1 MAGSPPP
8 ARDETLRFLRLIWQ
22 AGEVRELRVPKHNT
36 YRSTASGYFETPD
49 ALAAA
54 AGPFDGRANVFLTL
68 NPVLPALLARAN
80 NRTNERAENTTA
92 DAEIQKRCW
101 LLLDIDPVRPSGI
114 SSTEDE
120 RKAAREVLDRVVGFL
135 NGSGWPR
142 PITAMS
148 GNGYYALY
156 RVDLPNDLASTALLR
171 GVLAALAHR
180 FNSEHV
186 RIDTSVYNAARI
198 VGLVGTLKVKG
209 ENMPERPHRRSEL
222 LSVPEEVLVVAEAQ
236 LAHLISATEE
246 PSRNRSAGKI
256 SGRPLA
262 DLLQEAGIEYRE
274 QPADAQGFTWYH
286 VRQCPFHEDGRAFEC
301 GVGQKL
307 PDGPYAGKCFHNRG
321 ADKHWQEW
329 KLALGLVPASATR
342 LVTPSNR
349 GLTRA
354 KDGAE
359 WSFSEASEQVSLW
372 GDGDQCLWSM
382 GETLMIVGPQGV
394 GKTTLGQQL
403 IRARVG
409 LTSGLLGLPVIAG
422 RKVLYVA
429 ADRPKQA
436 SRSWRR
442 MVTEDEAAVLRERL
456 VVWPGPLPFDIG
468 NEPDRLVEFCYEH
481 NVDTVIIDG
490 LKDIALDLSKDAVG
504 SRVNHALQLCLASG
518 IEVACLYW
526 PRKATPENRKPRTLA
541 DVYGSTWITAGMGSV
556 VLLWGEPGD
565 SVVEMDHLKQP
576 MEAVGPLKL
585 LHDHARGVTSV
596 IDRFDLV
603 AMVGTPSGLSVLEA
617 ARGITGKSD
626 PDRNQIERA
635 RRALQGLVRRGL
647 AVEVEGSRGGGR
659 ERRESR
665 FFRRESNHEPTESN
679 HAADLLGQTRTV
691 VAIRNHAG
699 PEPNTRASDSDIE
712 TNHERKHA
720 NHGEGNHDPAPLFRE
735 GGRCGA
741 DEEWMEVVTA

>member
-1 MAGSPPP
+1 MVAPPRQT
-8 ARDETLRFLRLIWQ
+8 RDAIEQFVRLLWREGEIR
-22 AGEVRELRVPKHNT
+22 EVRIPKYKPYNF
-36 YRSTASGYFETPD
+36 TASGYFDSPD
-49 ALAAA
+49 RLAEAA
-54 AGPFDGRANVFLTL
+54 VSWDCRANLYVTL
-68 NPVLPALLARAN
+68 NPVKPALLARAN
-80 NRTNERAENTTA
+80 NRILDRAETTTG
-92 DAEIQKRCW
+92 DAEVKMRRW
-101 LLLDIDPVRPSGI
+101 LPIDIDPIRPSGI
-114 SSTEDE
+114 SSTEE
-120 RKAAREVLDRVVGFL
+120 EKAAAYEVLQKVTTHL
-135 NGSGWPR
+135 SESGWPD

-156 RVDLPNDLASTALLR
+156 AIELPNDPEGLALVS
-171 GVLAALAHR
+171 GVLRALAAR
-180 FNSEHV
+180 FNAAAV
-186 RIDTSVYNAARI
+186 CIDTSLSNASRI
-198 VGLVGTLKVKG
+198 IGLVGSLKMKG
-209 ENMPERPHRRSEL
+209 DSTEERPHRRSCL
-222 LSVPEEVLVVAEAQ
+222 LSIPDRPSIVTREQ
-236 LAHLISATEE
+236 LAALKA
-246 PSRNRSAGKI
+246 PSIQPRESDRKPAPDGRS
-256 SGRPLA
+256 LVEM
-262 DLLQEAGIEYRE
+262 LNEANVEYRE
-274 QPADAQGFTWYH
+274 QPADAQGFTWFH

-301 GVGQKL
+301 GVGQKF

-321 ADKHWQEW
+321 ADKRWQEW